1 MNNCIEFIGA
11 KSNGYGVMK
20 IPKQRKNVLVHR
32 VVYCLH
38 NNIDLNDI
46 KRFVVMHI
54 CDNPTCINP
63 NHLKLGTHTDNQRD
77 KVEKHRQAK
86 GESIGNSKLKN
97 DEVLAIKKLVPHYN
111 NAEIA
116 IHFDVSSMCISRIR
130 NGKTW
135 RHIEC

>member
-1 MNNCIEFIGA
+1 
-11 KSNGYGVMK
+11 
-20 IPKQRKNVLVHR
+20 
-32 VVYCLH
+32 
-38 NNIDLNDI
+38 
-46 KRFVVMHI
+46 MHI
-54 CDNPTCINP
+54 CDNPTCVNP